1 MDVLRDE
8 YGFVV
13 RIDELTVEELRSAQA
28 THDRQRKVWNALLG
42 GKPRLD
48 VTDPEVV
55 EAAQRWRSHHVAPSD
70 DLPTTSLGREV
81 VNKILHGRDF
91 KERLRKACIGGMMR
105 CWRRSRAEH

>member
-1 MDVLRDE
+1 MDTESVDVLRDE

-48 VTDPEVV
+48 VTDPEVSSDSGSS
-55 EAAQRWRSHHVAPSD
+55 ASDPCAQGYWRRRSS
-70 DLPTTSLGREV
+70 
-81 VNKILHGRDF
+81 K
-91 KERLRKACIGGMMR
+91 LRKDGGRIMWHR
-105 CWRRSRAEH
+105 QTTFRPRHWAVKL

>member
-1 MDVLRDE
+1 MDPESVDVLRDE

-48 VTDPEVV
+48 VTDPEV
-55 EAAQRWRSHHVAPSD
+55 SFDTGS
-70 DLPTTSLGREV
+70 
-81 VNKILHGRDF
+81 
-91 KERLRKACIGGMMR
+91 
-105 CWRRSRAEH
+105 